1 MSLKKLKLFVIF
13 PPKIVSNGSL
23 RVALIYFGDR
33 YNKREAAAYAA
44 SRLPASYGATLRVF
58 HEVSQKWHETILP
71 DFVLQFF
78 YQYGWC

>member
-1 MSLKKLKLFVIF
+1 MLFLMSLKKLKLFVIF

-58 HEVSQKWHETILP
+58 HEVSQK
-71 DFVLQFF
+71 
-78 YQYGWC
+78 

>member
-1 MSLKKLKLFVIF
+1 MLFLMSLKKIEMICNF

-58 HEVSQKWHETILP
+58 HEVSQK
-71 DFVLQFF
+71 
-78 YQYGWC
+78 